1 MSRAQFQLT
10 RTADAAAE
18 LGLVISAPKTEFM
31 TIHCHPQPTLQVYG
45 TPINHV
51 TDFKYLGSMMA
62 SSASDQKRRKALA
75 WTAFRKLERLWKSP
89 SIPISTK
96 MKSFNTTCIT
106 VLLYGSES
114 WVISKDMEN
123 KINSFGTTCYRIML
137 NIRRIDRVPNATIY
151 SLTESAPLIERVR
164 RRQLRFLGHV
174 LRFPENEPVRDFV
187 MYVPTHR
194 RKKPGR
200 QRTLFTNY
208 IHCLLGNLD
217 NLLNDN
223 QLLEIAEDRHQWR
236 KLVVDCYSTEGWWW
250 EHHFQLQKRYL
261 FASFMRSLETVK
273 KVPLSH
279 FKTSF
284 GKVRNGRRADNI
296 DVRISFT
303 RKLKIPD
310 FFFKTRYLFVTF
322 NLNDKC
328 RQKR

>member
-1 MSRAQFQLT
+1 MSRAQSQLT

-18 LGLVISAPKTEFM
+18 LGLVVSAPKTEFM
-31 TIHCHPQPTLQVYG
+31 TTHRHPHPTLQVYG

-62 SSASDQKRRKALA
+62 SSASDVKRRKALA

-123 KINSFGTTCYRIML
+123 KINSFGTYCYRIML

-164 RRQLRFLGHV
+164 LRQLRFLGHV
-174 LRFPENEPVRDFV
+174 LRLSENEPVRDFV
-187 MYVPTHR
+187 MYVSTHG

-200 QRTLFTNY
+200 QRTLFTTY
-208 IHCLLGNLD
+208 IHCLLGDPD

-223 QLLEIAEDRHQWR
+223 QLLEMAQDSHQWG
-236 KLVVDCYSTEGWWW
+236 KLVVDCSAVEG
-250 EHHFQLQKRYL
+250 
-261 FASFMRSLETVK
+261 
-273 KVPLSH
+273 
-279 FKTSF
+279 
-284 GKVRNGRRADNI
+284 
-296 DVRISFT
+296 
-303 RKLKIPD
+303 
-310 FFFKTRYLFVTF
+310 
-322 NLNDKC
+322 
-328 RQKR
+328 